1 MKVIKRSG
9 MEVDFDPGKITI
21 AVRNANAEAP
31 ANKRLTE
38 LQIQVIT
45 ERVTN
50 QLNEFTHSPSIEEIQ
65 NLVIHAIMWQQA
77 YTVAQLYTEYRY
89 KKQLIRAANST
100 DESILSIVN
109 YENEDIKQE
118 NSNKNPMIASTQ
130 RDYIAGEVSKDITM
144 RLLLDPDIAKAHKEG
159 IIHFHDA
166 DYFVQKI
173 HNCDLLNLEDM
184 LQNGTVISEVGIDK
198 PNSFATACNI
208 ATQIVAQVASNQ
220 YGQRK
225 AA

>member
-1 MKVIKRSG
+1 MKVIKRNG

-45 ERVTN
+45 EHVTN
-50 QLNEFTHSPSIEEIQ
+50 QLNEFGRSPNIEEIQ

-144 RLLLDPDIAKAHKEG
+144 RLLLDPDIAEAHKEG

>member
-31 ANKRLTE
+31 TNKRLTE